1 MSPLETA
8 IVVLILALST
18 QVLRAL
24 PFLVFPE
31 GKTLPSWMTYF
42 ASQLPY
48 ASMGLLVI
56 YALRQ
61 PILEPGFPL
70 PEVMALVVMTLVHYW
85 RRQTLLSISFGV
97 IVYLLLV
104 NLS

>member
-1 MSPLETA
+1 MSALETG

-24 PFLVFPE
+24 PFMMFPE
-31 GKTLPSWMTYF
+31 GKTLPNWMAYF

-61 PILEPGFPL
+61 PILNPGFPI
-70 PEVMALVVMTLVHYW
+70 PEALALVVMTLVHTW
-85 RRQTLLSISFGV
+85 RKQTLLSISLGV
-97 IVYLLLV
+97 IVYLIIV
-104 NLS
+104 NMA